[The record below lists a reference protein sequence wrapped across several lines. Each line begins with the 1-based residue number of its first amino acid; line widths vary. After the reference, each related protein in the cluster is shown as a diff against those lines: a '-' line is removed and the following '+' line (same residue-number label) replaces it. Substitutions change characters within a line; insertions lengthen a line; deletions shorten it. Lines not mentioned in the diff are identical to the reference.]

1 MRTIKTLLPLLLAV
15 ILCACAPAAVS
26 STPTATARPTLDPS
40 HLQSVMAT
48 YGLTLNT
55 SLDPTKSNYTLYQSP
70 AADKLP
76 SGALPDIEVSVFKN
90 GELAIEAFTKTGPDL
105 ATRKELAGK
114 IMTDLFSQDLSD
126 QVLTTLET
134 FSSMG
139 LTDGSLQKDGYA
151 IAIVYKQIKTDSY
164 YLLIHFIPQ

>member
-1 MRTIKTLLPLLLAV
+1 
-15 ILCACAPAAVS
+15 
-26 STPTATARPTLDPS
+26 
-40 HLQSVMAT
+40 
-48 YGLTLNT
+48 
-55 SLDPTKSNYTLYQSP
+55 
-70 AADKLP
+70 
-76 SGALPDIEVSVFKN
+76 
-90 GELAIEAFTKTGPDL
+90 
-105 ATRKELAGK
+105 
-114 IMTDLFSQDLSD
+114 MTDLFSQDLSD